1 MFFLHGIDF
10 IFAGIGISIAA
21 RAIAGVRGARYRHLP
36 RGDTQQ
42 PALLEDPRVPHLQAE
57 VEELRTQVERLA
69 ATESFYAQLN
79 APAAPGTSP
88 PPAPPSPISERPA
101 G

>member
-1 MFFLHGIDF
+1 VFFFHGMDF
-10 IFAGIGISIAA
+10 VFAGIGISIAA
-21 RAIAGVRGARYRHLP
+21 RAIASVRGGRYRHLP
-36 RGDTQQ
+36 RDQQQ

-79 APAAPGTSP
+79 APAAGAP
-88 PPAPPSPISERPA
+88 PPPRPGQSPA
-101 G
+101 GS

>member
-1 MFFLHGIDF
+1 VFFLNGMEF
-10 IFAGIGISIAA
+10 IFAGIGISIAV
-21 RAIAGVRGARYRHLP
+21 RAIASVRGVRHRDLP
-36 RGDTQQ
+36 RDHRPH

-69 ATESFYAQLN
+69 ATETFYAQLN
-79 APAAPGTSP
+79 APSSGARTAGTP
-88 PPAPPSPISERPA
+88 PPPPQRPA

>member
-1 MFFLHGIDF
+1 MFFFHGIDF

-21 RAIAGVRGARYRHLP
+21 RAIAGVRGSRYRHLP
-36 RGDTQQ
+36 QNHQ
-42 PALLEDPRVPHLQAE
+42 PPALLEDPRVPHLQAE

-79 APAAPGTSP
+79 APSIGAPGS
-88 PPAPPSPISERPA
+88 PPAPPERPA